1 LPDTHDGLCLEKL
14 NNPEFELQETE
25 NDNQSISD
33 DHKLCPNIKMQ
44 ETRNNVET
52 ISNNEHKAMLT
63 QIIDDNDSYYEQYI
77 IYPLYEKKHVKLLP
91 PYIKC

>member
-33 DHKLCPNIKMQ
+33 DHKLYPNIKM
-44 ETRNNVET
+44 
-52 ISNNEHKAMLT
+52 
-63 QIIDDNDSYYEQYI
+63 
-77 IYPLYEKKHVKLLP
+77 
-91 PYIKC
+91 